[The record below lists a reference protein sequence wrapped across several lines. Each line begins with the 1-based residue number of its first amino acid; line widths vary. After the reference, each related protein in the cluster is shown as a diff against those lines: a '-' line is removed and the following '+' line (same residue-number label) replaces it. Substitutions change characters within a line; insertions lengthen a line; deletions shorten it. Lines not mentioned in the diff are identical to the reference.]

1 METARKNTTT
11 IIVIGTIII
20 AITLIASTLW
30 MNKTAREGNE
40 EAARTVSILYLDELA
55 GRREQVVENNLQSRI
70 RDLKVAIELMDEE
83 SLSDLEHMQAYQARM
98 KRLYNLEKFAFVDT
112 DGLIYTS
119 LGYQNNISDYNFDYN
134 NISGSEILIL
144 NLNSVDKKVII
155 AVPVDMEFE
164 DKKLCVCFMEIDMD
178 EMLTGVSMEST
189 PDDAIFC
196 NIYTNTGIALSN
208 TILGGLAVED
218 NLLEALKVTDFEE
231 NYSYEQVLDD
241 YENFRSSVTSLTYNG
256 IKDSLSYV
264 QVKTLTVCSQI
275 L

>member
-134 NISGSEILIL
+134 NISGSEISIL

-196 NIYTNTGIALSN
+196 NIYTNTDVALSN

>member
-1 METARKNTTT
+1 MR
-11 IIVIGTIII
+11 V
-20 AITLIASTLW
+20 
-30 MNKTAREGNE
+30 
-40 EAARTVSILYLDELA
+40 
-55 GRREQVVENNLQSRI
+55 
-70 RDLKVAIELMDEE
+70 
-83 SLSDLEHMQAYQARM
+83 YQARM

-134 NISGSEILIL
+134 NISGSEISIL

-178 EMLTGVSMEST
+178 EMLAGVTMEST
-189 PDDAIFC
+189 PDNATFC
-196 NIYTNTGIALSN
+196 NIYTDTGVVLNNTM
-208 TILGGLAVED
+208 LGGLAVED
-218 NLLEALKVTDFEE
+218 NLLEALKAADFEE
-231 NYSYEQVLDD
+231 NFSYEQALDD
-241 YENFRSSVTSLTYNG
+241 YGNLRSSVTSLTYNG
-256 IKDSLSYV
+256 IKESLSYV

>member
-134 NISGSEILIL
+134 NISGSEISIL

-189 PDDAIFC
+189 PDDATFC
-196 NIYTNTGIALSN
+196 NIYTNTGVALSN
-208 TILGGLAVED
+208 TMLGGLAVED
-218 NLLEALKVTDFEE
+218 NLLEALKAADFEE
-231 NYSYEQVLDD
+231 NFSYEQALDD
-241 YENFRSSVTSLTYNG
+241 YENLRSSVTSLTYNG
-256 IKDSLSYV
+256 IKESLSYV